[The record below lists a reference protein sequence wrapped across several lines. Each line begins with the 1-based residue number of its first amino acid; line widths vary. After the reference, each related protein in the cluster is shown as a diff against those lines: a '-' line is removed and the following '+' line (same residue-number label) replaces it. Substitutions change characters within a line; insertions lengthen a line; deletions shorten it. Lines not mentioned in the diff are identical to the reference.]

1 MKLRYNDPYE
11 LPQEIIVP
19 GGDPEALQEIQD
31 FLNENARLIQNAER
45 RERYHA
51 PYHLESL
58 DYEGSSV
65 AYHDTPERIVIR
77 KEEAEHIREI
87 LTLLPETQR
96 RRLLMLDEGMTLR
109 QIAAAEDVSV
119 NAVKES
125 LDAAKKKFLKNF

>member
-19 GGDPEALQEIQD
+19 DGDPEALQEIQD

-45 RERYHA
+45 RERYHT
-51 PYHLESL
+51 PYHLKAL
-58 DYEGSSV
+58 DYESGSV

-77 KEEAEHIREI
+77 KEEAEHIRET
-87 LTLLPETQR
+87 LALLPETQR

-109 QIAAAEDVSV
+109 EIAAAEGVSV

-125 LDAAKKKFLKNF
+125 LDAAKKNFLKNF